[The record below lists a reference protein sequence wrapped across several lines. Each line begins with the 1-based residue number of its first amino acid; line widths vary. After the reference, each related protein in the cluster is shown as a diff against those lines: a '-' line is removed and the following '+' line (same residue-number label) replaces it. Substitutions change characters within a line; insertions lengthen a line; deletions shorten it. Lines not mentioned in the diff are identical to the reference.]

1 MAGGAAVHL
10 VPLRVAQ
17 IMKQIF
23 RQAGSKNGHSSWV
36 SLGDAQAVAVRPSP
50 VKPPW
55 EQREGTPGKW
65 HLVLQNQ
72 QQCSALGTGAL
83 WRRLLQ

>member
-17 IMKQIF
+17 IMQQLF

-36 SLGDAQAVAVRPSP
+36 SRGDSQAARPSP
-50 VKPPW
+50 VQPPW
-55 EQREGTPGKW
+55 DQPEGTPGKR
-65 HLVLQNQ
+65 HSVLSSRHCCFMEKAFAVKN
-72 QQCSALGTGAL
+72 L
-83 WRRLLQ
+83 